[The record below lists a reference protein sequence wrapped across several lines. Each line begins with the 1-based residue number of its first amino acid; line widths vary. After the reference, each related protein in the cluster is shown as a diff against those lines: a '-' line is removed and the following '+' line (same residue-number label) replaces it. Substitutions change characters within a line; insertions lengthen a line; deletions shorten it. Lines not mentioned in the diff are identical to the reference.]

1 MKPILLLLIAL
12 LLVFTAHMRE
22 NAAPDAINPADE
34 LIDREF
40 LQDTQRE
47 QTKSPPHE

>member
-1 MKPILLLLIAL
+1 MKPLLLLLIAL
-12 LLVFTAHMRE
+12 FLVLTAHMRE
-22 NAAPDAINPADE
+22 NGAPDPINPTDE
-34 LIDREF
+34 LIDREL